1 MNTNST
7 TGATIIGE
15 SDALGTTVEHLHL
28 DQSTIRSIGALTV
41 AAAAIHQQGDAFFSI
56 VPEGY
61 QAKNIT
67 AEIESAALTPRR
79 KSGTVHLADVTSFAT
94 FVSQQ
99 GSPDNTYIYANPDT
113 RTLVAI
119 LNDHAIGES
128 AGGASLPGRRDYR
141 AIYQAEYSREF
152 AKWLAFDGKQ
162 MSQEEFAVFLEDN
175 IADIAPPADGSN
187 EPSGDILLAVALTL
201 QAKTEVDF
209 KSHKRLDNGQSQLV
223 YSEEVRATAGGD
235 GTLDIPRSFAIGLR
249 LFKNGEGFRI
259 NARLKYRLGGGK
271 LKFWYE
277 LDRPENAVEA
287 AFQSYID
294 AASTSGFTVLT
305 GKP

>member
-1 MNTNST
+1 MNNDNTST
-7 TGATIIGE
+7 AIAAE
-15 SDALGTTVEHLHL
+15 FGTTAEHVHL
-28 DQSTIRSIGALTV
+28 DKSTIDKIATLT
-41 AAAAIHQQGDAFFSI
+41 AAAAPILQQGDAYFTV

-61 QAKNIT
+61 QVRNIT
-67 AEIESAALTPRR
+67 AEIEAAALNPRR
-79 KSGTVHLADVTSFAT
+79 KLGQVNLADVVSFAT

-99 GSPDNTYIYANPDT
+99 GDRDSTYIYANPDS
-113 RTLVAI
+113 RTLVAV
-119 LNDHAIGES
+119 LNDHAIGED
-128 AGGASLPGRRDYR
+128 ADGASLAGRRDYR
-141 AIYQAEYSREF
+141 ASYQAEYSREF
-152 AKWLAFDGKQ
+152 AKWLANDGKQ

-175 IADIAPPADGSN
+175 IADIAPPAEGSN
-187 EPSGDILLAVALTL
+187 DPSGDVLLAVALTL

-223 YSEEVRATAGGD
+223 YSEEVRATAGD

-294 AASTSGFTVLT
+294 AAANSGFTVLT
-305 GKP
+305 GRP